1 MRCGHRD
8 TRAMQGL
15 GAAVLALVAICAASP
30 SFAQTISGRATVISG
45 DTLEIRGE
53 RIRLVGVDAPASDLV
68 CESTD
73 ESRWRCGQRAES
85 ALDAFLEESIVT
97 CVGRERDPLG
107 QLLALCTANG
117 TDLGLW
123 LVRNG
128 LVLDQAGGRYRQ
140 AQEQAKA
147 AQKGMWSARPR

>member
-1 MRCGHRD
+1 
-8 TRAMQGL
+8 MQRF
-15 GAAVLALVAICAASP
+15 GAAVLALVAIGAASP
-30 SFAQTISGRATVISG
+30 ALAQSISGRATVISG
-45 DTLEIRGE
+45 DTLDIRGE
-53 RIRLVGVDAPASDLV
+53 RIRLAGVQAPADDLV

-73 ESRWRCGQRAES
+73 DTRWRCGQRAER
-85 ALDAFLEESIVT
+85 ALDAFLDESTVT
-97 CVGRERDPLG
+97 CVGHERDATG

-128 LVLDQAGGRYRQ
+128 FALDQAGGRYRQ

-147 AQKGMWSARPR
+147 AQKGMWSVRPR